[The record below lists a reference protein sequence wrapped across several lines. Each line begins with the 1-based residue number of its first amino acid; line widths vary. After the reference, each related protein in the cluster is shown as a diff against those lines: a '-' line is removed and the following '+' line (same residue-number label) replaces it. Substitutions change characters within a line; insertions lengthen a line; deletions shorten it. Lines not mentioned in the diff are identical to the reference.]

1 MKNKSLY
8 TILGFVLFMLGFISI
23 VVNMVG
29 LPFMLT
35 DWIYLIL
42 GRTIGFFLKIVMI
55 IAGIVIVVANL
66 NSNDDDFDEYFD
78 GKIFD

>member
-42 GRTIGFFLKIVMI
+42 GKTIGFFLKIVMI
-55 IAGIVIVVANL
+55 IAGVVIVVANL
-66 NSNDDDFDEYFD
+66 NSSDDDFDEYFD

>member
-8 TILGFVLFMLGFISI
+8 TVLGFVLFMLGFISI

>member
-42 GRTIGFFLKIVMI
+42 GKTIGFFLKIVMI
-55 IAGIVIVVANL
+55 IAGVVIVVANL

>member
-42 GRTIGFFLKIVMI
+42 GKTIGFFLKIVMI